1 MQLLPPPL
9 TRHMVLPLA
18 PLYLL
23 LPPLLLT
30 EAGVTSGPR
39 LQWRSVITAPSFP
52 RSQPADCAG
61 SLKSFQIV
69 SGTEV
74 INSIFTKS
82 LKRLK
87 SPQAADVVWVAEG
100 TCCWEV
106 YAGRKH
112 RSTVSS
118 VRNSDGVVRVD
129 HKVKS
134 LKRVPCHR

>member
-9 TRHMVLPLA
+9 ARHRAMPLA

-61 SLKSFQIV
+61 SLKSFQV
-69 SGTEV
+69 GGDLRG
-74 INSIFTKS
+74 NSIKLTPKFYRDSCKLHAT
-82 LKRLK
+82 
-87 SPQAADVVWVAEG
+87 
-100 TCCWEV
+100 
-106 YAGRKH
+106 AG
-112 RSTVSS
+112 
-118 VRNSDGVVRVD
+118 
-129 HKVKS
+129 
-134 LKRVPCHR
+134 PIFY